1 MSCPPECRRP
11 SWNVFLIQRRRPVAP
26 PLFHYESKAA
36 TVECP
41 TFYPGCFFNF
51 LFFFWMCCEIS
62 DVLLPVECRMATGS
76 SSWTSFTTEALFIC
90 EKYQLSG
97 CLPLLY
103 TCRLACWPSCSSPS
117 QAWCP
122 STTYGGTN
130 GTSSSSRCRSEH
142 VHSLGKTSVMHRLR
156 DFMLRIVP

>member
-1 MSCPPECRRP
+1 
-11 SWNVFLIQRRRPVAP
+11 
-26 PLFHYESKAA
+26 
-36 TVECP
+36 
-41 TFYPGCFFNF
+41 
-51 LFFFWMCCEIS
+51 MCCEIS

-90 EKYQLSG
+90 KKKYQLSG

-142 VHSLGKTSVMHRLR
+142 VHSLGKTSVMHRLG
-156 DFMLRIVP
+156 DFMLRIWPPVSLSCYYFYYYLTFQHGSNAQLGSSVPCGWFYVCI